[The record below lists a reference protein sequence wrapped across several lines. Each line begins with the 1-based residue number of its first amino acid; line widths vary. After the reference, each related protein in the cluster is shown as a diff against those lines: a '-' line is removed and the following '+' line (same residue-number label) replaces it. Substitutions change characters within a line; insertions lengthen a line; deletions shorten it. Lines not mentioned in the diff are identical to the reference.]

1 MWHAIL
7 QREETWSWERIK
19 KWKEIRNSKTEKEK
33 LQISYK
39 MICLGNFLKAITF
52 ISSKYSLEAYLY
64 VYPNE
69 IK

>member
-7 QREETWSWERIK
+7 QREETSSWERIK
-19 KWKEIRNSKTEKEK
+19 KWKEIRNSKIEKEK

-39 MICLGNFLKAITF
+39 MICLGNFLKAIIF

-69 IK
+69 MK

>member
-7 QREETWSWERIK
+7 QREETSSWERIK

-39 MICLGNFLKAITF
+39 MICLGNFLQVITF